1 MLRRFL
7 SPRWILGHLATA
19 LLVVLLVNL
28 GLWQLRRL
36 DDRREANDRVTERST
51 LAPVAGSADL
61 FDTGDTAALEWRPV
75 TVTGLYDAAN
85 VLVILGRSDG
95 GTAGTHSLVPLR
107 GEDGSVWL
115 VNRGFVPLVAETPAP
130 PEGSVTVTGW
140 LRSTQTRRT
149 LGAIDSTDPGAV
161 EYHRFDVELISRRLE
176 GDVAPMWLQLATE
189 EPRPAGAS
197 PAPVP
202 LPPLDEGSH
211 LSYAGQWFRFAAI
224 AAGGWIVV
232 LRRAA
237 RNPPSRASA

>member
-7 SPRWILGHLATA
+7 SPRWILGHVVAV

-51 LAPVAGSADL
+51 LAPVPGSAGL
-61 FDTGDTAALEWRPV
+61 FVAGDSAALEWRLV
-75 TVTGLYDAAN
+75 TVTGVYDAEN

-95 GTAGTHSLVPLR
+95 GTAGTHSLVPLQ
-107 GEDGSVWL
+107 GQDGFVWL
-115 VNRGFVPLVAETPAP
+115 VNRGFVPLAADTPAP
-130 PEGSVTVTGW
+130 PAGTVTVTGW
-140 LRSTQTRRT
+140 LRPTQTRRT

-161 EYHRFDVELISRRLE
+161 EYHRFDVELISRRLT
-176 GDVAPMWLQLATE
+176 GNVAPMWVQLAAE
-189 EPRPAGAS
+189 EPSTPGAS

-211 LSYAGQWFRFAAI
+211 LSYAGQWFLFAAI
-224 AAGGWIVV
+224 AAGGWIVI
-232 LRRAA
+232 LKRTA
-237 RNPPSRASA
+237 RTPPAPASA